1 MPGSYGFITRNGHR
15 DGSAQTFRAPVD
27 VLSTGEKTPI
37 PLTFQKGD
45 VILGIKLIVYV
56 AEATAG
62 TKTMT
67 IGFDCASGTD
77 NDPAGLATGIST
89 AAVGTLNGLLLGTDT
104 LGALLKED
112 TNGSSVFVRKPYA
125 LTQSDVV
132 LTYTLA
138 SAHTELVADIE
149 VTFERQLVAHL

>member
-1 MPGSYGFITRNGHR
+1 MPAPYGFVSRNGHR
-15 DGSAQTFRAPVD
+15 DGSPQVFRAPVD
-27 VLSTGEKTPI
+27 VLTVGEKTPV
-37 PLTFQKGD
+37 PLPFQKGD
-45 VILGIKLIVYV
+45 VITGFKLIVYV
-56 AEATAG
+56 LEATAG

-67 IGFDCASGTD
+67 IGFDAAAGVD

-89 AAVGTLNGLLLGTDT
+89 AAQAVLTGLLLGTDT

-112 TNGSSVFVRKPYA
+112 TNAGSVFVRKPFVI
-125 LTQSDVV
+125 TQADTV

-149 VTFERQLVAHL
+149 VTFERPLYQLP